1 MSTLAERL
9 AAAAVGTRWADI
21 PAEVVAK
28 AKLCTLDQLGV
39 VLAAWPEAST
49 QALWAH
55 VQEMGVGE
63 PQATVIGSGRRA
75 SVAHATLL
83 NAAMGH
89 SLELEDHHSHSRS
102 LNHPGVCSI
111 PPALAMGEW
120 RRAAGRDV
128 LRAIVLGYEV
138 GSRLSRAI
146 PYPGFFNFERGFHET
161 SVLGPFSA
169 ATVTAA
175 LDGLDAGR
183 LAHAFGLAGSLA
195 AGSTE
200 FKANGAFSKR
210 LQVGAAAE
218 RGVLAARLAARGFTG
233 PLTVFE
239 GKHGFFNAYALEGNY
254 DLGPVLARWGIDW
267 ELPHIQFKPFGCAG
281 VLHSAVTAASLAYER
296 CRPAPEAIAG
306 VTVHTSRKLIEEYA
320 EPLAARR
327 RPRHSVEAQ
336 FSLPY
341 SVAVMLV
348 TGRALVEEFT
358 PRWFEDP
365 AVLGVAAKVDVAV
378 DPEID
383 RDWPKKDPT
392 RLTLRLVD
400 GRVVEV
406 RTEQAKGEAAMPVT
420 EAEVLEKFR
429 RLVEPA
435 LGREAAQR
443 AVDLVLRLE
452 TLADLSDL
460 MALFRGAAR

>member
-1 MSTLAERL
+1 MSTAAHRLAE
-9 AAAAVGTRWADI
+9 AALGTRFEDI
-21 PAEVVAK
+21 PAAVVAK

-39 VLAAWPEAST
+39 VLAAWPEEST
-49 QALWAH
+49 QILWAH
-55 VQEMGVGE
+55 LREMGLGE
-63 PQATVIGSGRRA
+63 PQAIVVGSGARA
-75 SVAHATLL
+75 SVSHATLL
-83 NAAMGH
+83 NAMMGH

-111 PPALAMGEW
+111 PPALAVGE
-120 RRAAGRDV
+120 GRCASGREV

-161 SVLGPFSA
+161 SVLGPFAA
-169 ATVTAA
+169 ATVTAV
-175 LDGLDAGR
+175 LDGLSPER
-183 LAHAFGLAGSLA
+183 LAHAYGLGGSLA

-200 FKANGAFSKR
+200 FKVSGAWSKR

-218 RGVLAARLAARGFTG
+218 RGVLAARLAGRGFTG
-233 PLTVFE
+233 PTTVLE
-239 GKHGFFNAYALEGNY
+239 GKHGFFNAYALKGNY
-254 DLGPVLARWGIDW
+254 DLGPLLDGWGTDW

-281 VLHSAVTAASLAYER
+281 VLHSAVTAASLAHER
-296 CRPAPEAIAG
+296 HRPAPEAIAG

-320 EPLAARR
+320 EPLARRR

-348 TGRALVEEFT
+348 TGRALVDEFT
-358 PRWFEDP
+358 ARCYEDP
-365 AVLGVAAKVDVAV
+365 RILGVAARVGVAV
-378 DPEID
+378 DAEID
-383 RDWPKKDPT
+383 REWPKKDPT
-392 RLTLRLVD
+392 RLTLRLAG
-400 GRVVEV
+400 GRTVEV

-429 RLVEPA
+429 RLVTA
-435 LGREAAQR
+435 TLGHDAAER
-443 AVDLVLRLE
+443 AIDLVGRLDALPDV
-452 TLADLSDL
+452 TDL
-460 MALFRGAAR
+460 MTLFR